1 LSSESSPAIKN
12 MTWSVAIFGKK
23 RKPTVK
29 STSRRG
35 GLDAQLVELI
45 LERGQ
50 IYEVGGVVRDSLLE
64 RPVTQKDRDFL
75 VTGIPYEELS
85 KILRKFGRVDLVG
98 KSFGIIK
105 FTPREQKITYDVALP
120 RKEFS
125 TGVAHRDFQVDFDY
139 SLPVEDDLKRRDF
152 TINAMAKDLATGEII
167 DPLGGREDLER
178 KVLRMTSPKA
188 FEEDPLRMLRGIQ
201 FSARFEF
208 EIEPLTFR
216 AMKESSHLISSVSPE
231 RIQEELSKLLQ
242 QADRPSLGFRV
253 MKETGILEEILPE
266 LSVCVGVNQPGGY
279 HKFDVFEHTLFT
291 IDHTPKSV
299 RIRLAA
305 LFHDICKPQCRE
317 LVPEGATFYGHERKG
332 AGVAKKVMKRLRYP
346 YQLISEVVLLVRRH
360 MYTDR
365 VTDKGLRRL
374 IRNVGEDLIFDLLEL
389 RRADVKAQGRGKTGK
404 DVDRFKKRIQEELE
418 RKPPLSVS
426 DLEIDGHDVMEL
438 CKISPSPM
446 VGKILNHLLE
456 KVLDEPEFNQRDKL
470 IEETFS
476 FYNREKKKNDS
487 ERKP

>member
-1 LSSESSPAIKN
+1 MTLPLALSRKKGKQAINSS
-12 MTWSVAIFGKK
+12 
-23 RKPTVK
+23 
-29 STSRRG
+29 RG
-35 GLDAQLVELI
+35 NSGLDLKLIELI
-45 LERGQ
+45 LDRGH
-50 IYEVGGVVRDSLLE
+50 IYEVGGVVRDSLLK
-64 RPVTQKDRDFL
+64 RPVSQKDRDFL

-98 KSFGIIK
+98 KSFGIVK
-105 FTPREQKITYDVALP
+105 FTPRDQKITYDVGLP

-139 SLPVEDDLKRRDF
+139 SLPVEEDLKRRDF

-188 FEEDPLRMLRGIQ
+188 FAEDPLRMLRGIQ

-208 EIEPLTFR
+208 EIEPLTFK
-216 AMKESSHLISSVSPE
+216 AMKENSHLISSVSPE
-231 RIQEELSKLLQ
+231 RIQEELNKLLE

-266 LSVCVGVNQPGGY
+266 LAVCVGVSQPGGY
-279 HKFDVFEHTLFT
+279 HKFDIFEHTLFS
-291 IDHTPKSV
+291 IDYAPKEL
-299 RIRLAA
+299 RLRLAA

-332 AGVAKKVMKRLRYP
+332 AGVAKRVMTRLRYP
-346 YQLISEVVLLVRRH
+346 NQLTSEVVLLVRRH

-365 VTDKGLRRL
+365 VTEKGLRRL

-404 DVDRFKKRIQEELE
+404 DVDRFKRRIQEELE

-426 DLEIDGHDVMEL
+426 DLQIDGHDVMGL
-438 CKISPSPM
+438 CKIPPSPM
-446 VGKILNHLLE
+446 VGKILNHLLNM
-456 KVLDEPEFNQRDKL
+456 VLDDPEFNQREKL
-470 IEETFS
+470 LEEALS
-476 FYNREKKKNDS
+476 FYNRARHDNE
-487 ERKP
+487 

>member
-1 LSSESSPAIKN
+1 
-12 MTWSVAIFGKK
+12 MTLPLAVFKK
-23 RKPTVK
+23 RGKQAIN
-29 STSRRG
+29 SSRG
-35 GLDAQLVELI
+35 NSGLDFKLIELI
-45 LERGQ
+45 LQRGH

-85 KILRKFGRVDLVG
+85 KILRKFGRVDVVG

-125 TGVAHRDFQVDFDY
+125 TGVAHRDFHVHFDY
-139 SLPVEDDLKRRDF
+139 TLPVEEDLKRRDF
-152 TINAMAKDLATGEII
+152 TINAMARDLATGEII

-178 KVLRMTSPKA
+178 KILRMTSPKT

-208 EIEPLTFR
+208 EIGPATFK
-216 AMKESSHLISSVSPE
+216 AMKENSHLISSVSPE
-231 RIQEELSKLLQ
+231 RIQEELNKLLQ
-242 QADRPSLGFRV
+242 QADRPSLGFHV
-253 MKETGILEEILPE
+253 MKEIGILEEILPE
-266 LSVCVGVNQPGGY
+266 LAVCVGVTQPGGY

-291 IDHTPKSV
+291 IDHASKDL
-299 RIRLAA
+299 RLRLAA

-332 AGVAKKVMKRLRYP
+332 AGVAKRVMKRLRYP

-438 CKISPSPM
+438 CKIAPSPM

-456 KVLDEPEFNQRDKL
+456 KVLDEPDFNQRDKL

-476 FYNREKKKNDS
+476 FYNREKRKNDS